1 MLPVGFKENIVN
13 ISEVNC
19 IILRIISCCGSGA
32 SILMNLIPHQTAII
46 PLDARLEEDKSKEK
60 RKNKS
65 TNRLNFLRIGG
76 LTIGLIVLIIFVGKN
91 YIDDVQ

>member
-1 MLPVGFKENIVN
+1 
-13 ISEVNC
+13 
-19 IILRIISCCGSGA
+19 
-32 SILMNLIPHQTAII
+32 MNLIPHQTAII

-76 LTIGLIVLIIFVGKN
+76 LTIGLIVLIIFVKN
-91 YIDDVQ
+91 TTLI